1 MTKREL
7 MQELQEEL
15 NRKKMNKID
24 LGNGSIGWN
33 STKDDITNA
42 LYCLRCPDERMQDYL
57 TVIKLAYPNAYRTIT
72 SASNWLTHYHNRAFV
87 YNTAR
92 MIVQMK

>member
-7 MQELQEEL
+7 MQELQTEL
-15 NRKKMNKID
+15 DKKGMHKID
-24 LGNGSIGWN
+24 NGNGAIGWN
-33 STKDDITNA
+33 STKDEITDA

-57 TVIKLAYPNAYRTIT
+57 TVIKLAYPNTYRTIMQ
-72 SASNWLTHYHNRAFV
+72 AGNWMTHSYNRAFI